1 MTPKL
6 SSLKV
11 AALQM
16 EQQHMDIATNVAHI
30 WELIEGATFDLL
42 VLPEMWTTGFITKV
56 DALSEAY
63 FHEAYEAGRKAM
75 HAVAKQYNAAVYG
88 TLIELQESGK
98 PANTGLFIAP
108 DGTETR
114 YLKRHLFGYGGE
126 SNLFEAGKERVQVT
140 YRGWNIRLATCYDL
154 RFPVWL
160 RQDRTLGYYDLLL
173 VSANWPR
180 PRHQA
185 WERLLRARAIENQ
198 CYLVAS
204 NRVGTPHPKLQYP
217 GYSFILDD
225 LGDSLAES
233 KEPVEALLTYQL
245 HLKHLTSSRTHFPLL
260 PDADPFTLPL
270 Q

>member
-1 MTPKL
+1 MTSP
-6 SSLKV
+6 SLRV

-16 EQQHMDIATNVAHI
+16 EQQHMDIEANVAHL

-42 VLPEMWTTGFITKV
+42 VLPEMWTTGFVTKV
-56 DALSEAY
+56 EELPEAY
-63 FHEAYEAGRKAM
+63 FCKAYEAGRTAM
-75 HAVAKQYNAAVYG
+75 HQVAKQYNAAIYG
-88 TLIELQESGK
+88 SLIELQPSGK
-98 PANTGLFIAP
+98 PANTGLFITP

-126 SNLFEAGKERVQVT
+126 SKLFEAGEERVQVT
-140 YRGWNIRLATCYDL
+140 YRGWNIRLSTCYDL

-160 RQDRTLGYYDLLL
+160 RQDPSLGDYDLLL
-173 VSANWPR
+173 LSANWPR
-180 PRHQA
+180 PRHIA

-198 CYLVAS
+198 CYLVAT

-233 KEPVEALLTYQL
+233 KEAVETLLSYNL
-245 HLKHLTSSRTHFPLL
+245 SLEELTKSRSRFPLL
-260 PDADPFTLPL
+260 PDADLFTLY
-270 Q
+270 